1 MKNRRE
7 KAVSYSFFYGEFT
20 DLGPTTN
27 LLGPVRV
34 LGFWTCWKLAENIK
48 LVFLTHTLVLNVAM
62 TKHLIFSNII
72 NTFDLIVD
80 FQTTQILYIVERRL
94 VFFQTKDY
102 CVVGKLCLSFTTYH
116 YNAQTKVGQIKMH
129 IISNFILSI
138 LWIKRLD
145 AFSCNSYS
153 ILSSTY
159 LTFSHIHTN
168 LKLI

>member
-7 KAVSYSFFYGEFT
+7 KGVCYSFFYGEFT

-27 LLGPVRV
+27 LVGPVRV

-62 TKHLIFSNII
+62 TKYLIFSNIT

-80 FQTTQILYIVERRL
+80 FQTRQILYIVERRL

-102 CVVGKLCLSFTTYH
+102 CVVGKSCLSFTTYH
-116 YNAQTKVGQIKMH
+116 YNAQTKVGPIKMH

-159 LTFSHIHTN
+159 LTSHTH
-168 LKLI
+168 

>member
-34 LGFWTCWKLAENIK
+34 LGFWT
-48 LVFLTHTLVLNVAM
+48 LVLNVAM
-62 TKHLIFSNII
+62 TKYLIFSNII

-138 LWIKRLD
+138 L
-145 AFSCNSYS
+145 
-153 ILSSTY
+153 
-159 LTFSHIHTN
+159 
-168 LKLI
+168 

>member
-1 MKNRRE
+1 MFVT
-7 KAVSYSFFYGEFT
+7 AFYMGKFT

-27 LLGPVRV
+27 LVGPVRV
-34 LGFWTCWKLAENIK
+34 LGFRTCWKHQIGTSSSHASFKCSNDQILDILCVNI
-48 LVFLTHTLVLNVAM
+48 T
-62 TKHLIFSNII
+62 

-80 FQTTQILYIVERRL
+80 FQTRQILYIVERRL
-94 VFFQTKDY
+94 VFFQTEDY
-102 CVVGKLCLSFTTYH
+102 CVVGKSCLSFTTY
-116 YNAQTKVGQIKMH
+116 YYSAQTKFWQIKMH

-153 ILSSTY
+153 ILSSSY